1 MGIDDPNLNRT
12 DGVEEVIQPEEVDPL
27 DLPPRKPSASAQEKM
42 NAGAS
47 WMTIAS
53 MVSRIL
59 GVLYIMPWYNWMGEP
74 HIANEANSLF
84 NIGYSYY
91 AIFLS
96 ITIAGV
102 PDSIAKQMAYY
113 NARGYYKTAKRLF
126 KAGLALM
133 TVTGLV
139 GGVLLWTFAPILA
152 QSTPARDFDSVVLVI
167 RSLVPALVVLPTISV
182 IRGYFQ
188 GHQDMKPS
196 AISQITEQILRVLY
210 MLGAVYIIRVI
221 NNGEMVKAVTH
232 STFAAFVG
240 ALAALATLVFF
251 FMRYRKGYNKEEE
264 LYAVKEETYVSS
276 KNLLLEIVMIAI
288 PFIVSGSAIELS
300 RLVDTNTYMPIMER
314 VSHLSHDQLINE
326 YAIFGANANK
336 LVTIIVSLAV
346 AIGSTSIAVI
356 SATYSEEKR
365 GIEAKLEN
373 KAQPKRIDRHTTQ
386 DFPETKGLIG
396 HNLKLFSLVMFPSA
410 IGMAVLAEPLYAII
424 FTHDPLG
431 TSLLQLSAAVAVT
444 MGLFSVLVAMLQAM
458 SFFKDAIMGMLL
470 GVTLKLVLQA
480 PFLAM
485 FSTSGALLATGTAF
499 IGIAVFYLWRLKVRI
514 NLSVVEVL
522 GQIKGIALLSGA
534 MGIATWLVNQFLRRT
549 ILSPEISLVHQVVQ
563 IVIVAGVGVAVYV
576 IGGLR
581 FKLLDTLLGDKAK
594 MLRAKLGMGRYDK

>member
-1 MGIDDPNLNRT
+1 MGIEDPKLNRT
-12 DGVEEVIQPEEVDPL
+12 DELEQVVQPEEVDPL
-27 DLPPRKPSASAQEKM
+27 GLPPRKPSASAQEKM

-59 GVLYIMPWYNWMGEP
+59 GVLYIMPWYRWMGEP

-113 NARGYYKTAKRLF
+113 NARGYYKTANRLF

-139 GGVLLWTFAPILA
+139 GGVLLWTFAPVLA
-152 QSTPARDFDSVVLVI
+152 QSTPARDFNSVILVI

-196 AISQITEQILRVLY
+196 AVSQITEQILRVLY

-221 NNGEMVKAVTH
+221 NNGDMVKAVTH
-232 STFAAFVG
+232 STFAAFIG
-240 ALAALATLVFF
+240 ALAAFGTLAYFF
-251 FMRYRKGYNKEEE
+251 IRYRKGYSKEEA
-264 LYAVKEETYVSS
+264 LYAVKEEKYVSS
-276 KNLLLEIVMIAI
+276 KSLLLEIVMIAI
-288 PFIVSGSAIELS
+288 PFIISGSAIELT
-300 RLVDTNTYMPIMER
+300 RLIDTNTFMPIMER
-314 VSHLSHDQLINE
+314 VSELSPDQLINE

-336 LVTIIVSLAV
+336 LVTIVVSLAV

-356 SATYSEEKR
+356 SATHSEEKR
-365 GIEAKLEN
+365 SIEAKLA
-373 KAQPKRIDRHTTQ
+373 KKKHQRRVDRHANH

-431 TSLLQLSAAVAVT
+431 TSLLQLAAMVAVT

-458 SFFKDAIMGMLL
+458 SFFKEAILGMVL

-480 PFLAM
+480 PLLAI
-485 FSTSGALLATGTAF
+485 FGTPGALLATGCAF
-499 IGIAVFYLWRLKVRI
+499 IAIAVFYLWRLKVRI
-514 NLSVVEVL
+514 NLSILEVFN
-522 GQIKGIALLSGA
+522 QIKGIALLA
-534 MGIATWLVNQFLRRT
+534 ATMGIATWLVNQFLRRT
-549 ILSPEISLVHQVVQ
+549 ILSPEISIVHQLAQ

-576 IGGLR
+576 LGGLR

-594 MLRAKLGMGRYDK
+594 MLRARLGMGRYDK

>member
-1 MGIDDPNLNRT
+1 MGIEDPNLNRT
-12 DGVEEVIQPEEVDPL
+12 DEVEEVIQPEEVDPL
-27 DLPPRKPSASAQEKM
+27 NLPPRKPSASAQEKM

-59 GVLYIMPWYNWMGEP
+59 GVLYIIPWYNWMGEP
-74 HIANEANSLF
+74 PIANEANSLF

-113 NARGYYKTAKRLF
+113 NARGYYKTANRLF

-133 TVTGLV
+133 TVTGLI
-139 GGVLLWTFAPILA
+139 GGILLWSFAPTLA
-152 QSTPARDFDSVVLVI
+152 QSTPARDFESVVMVI

-221 NNGEMVKAVTH
+221 NDGHMVTAVTH
-232 STFAAFVG
+232 STFAAFIG
-240 ALAALATLVFF
+240 AIAAFATLVYFF
-251 FMRYRKGYNKEEE
+251 IRYRNGYKQEEE

-276 KNLLLEIVMIAI
+276 KSLLLEIVMIAI
-288 PFIVSGSAIELS
+288 PFIISGSAIELT
-300 RLVDTNTYMPIMER
+300 RLIDTNTYMPIMER
-314 VSHLSHDQLINE
+314 VSQLSPDQLINQ

-336 LVTIIVSLAV
+336 LVTIIISLAV

-356 SATYSEEKR
+356 SATHSEEKR
-365 GIEAKLEN
+365 GIEAKLANQEH
-373 KAQPKRIDRHTTQ
+373 QRRVDRHATH

-410 IGMAVLAEPLYAII
+410 IGMAVVAEPLYAII
-424 FTHDPLG
+424 FTHDLLG

-458 SFFKDAIMGMLL
+458 SFFKDAIFGMLI
-470 GVTLKLVLQA
+470 GITLKLVLQV
-480 PFLAM
+480 PFLAI
-485 FSTSGALLATGTAF
+485 FSTPGALLATGAAF
-499 IGIAVFYLWRLKVRI
+499 IGIAIFYLWRLKVRI
-514 NLSVVEVL
+514 NLSISDVFN
-522 GQIKGIALLSGA
+522 QIKGIALLSA
-534 MGIATWLVNQFLRRT
+534 TMGIAAWLVNQLLRHT
-549 ILSPEISLVHQVVQ
+549 IISPEASLIHQIIQ
-563 IVIVAGVGVAVYV
+563 IVIVAGVGAAVYLL
-576 IGGLR
+576 GGLR
-581 FKLLDTLLGDKAK
+581 FKYLDTLLGDKAK
-594 MLRAKLGMGRYDK
+594 TLRAKLGMGHYDE